1 MKKETT
7 KLKKE
12 HHYTEQELEGI
23 ARTPT
28 AKPGSHLASCNLC
41 RQKFEFFSRFYR
53 EYEQE
58 LAQPVAPHVQKL
70 ADTLGF
76 ERTLILHPFRAQVDI
91 RSLGAGKTMLQL
103 AAQTTSHESLYQMSV
118 ATFAIESAR
127 VLARVVK
134 DRASN
139 KFRIYILAEDPE
151 MSRHVLVGVKTKD
164 GEPVLIPT
172 NAAGIALL
180 PSTEPR
186 DWTLSTV
193 VVVTPVASFHL
204 PDGLT
209 GKPTLV
215 REGLSV
221 STKTAKDLV
230 SIGISSSPDDPV
242 GRVMAV
248 LENGSAVIKQCEEH
262 RVSFSPDEAKRMREL
277 RLFP

>member
-1 MKKETT
+1 MKKGTA

-12 HHYTEQELEGI
+12 HHYTEQELAGI
-23 ARTPT
+23 ARTLN
-28 AKPGSHLASCNLC
+28 AKPDSHLTSCDLC

-53 EYEQE
+53 EFEQE
-58 LAQPVAPHVQKL
+58 LALPVDQAIQKL

-76 ERTLILHPFRAQVDI
+76 DRTLILHPFRAQVDI
-91 RSLGAGKTMLQL
+91 RSLGTGKTMLQL
-103 AAQTTSHESLYQMSV
+103 AAQTTSRESIYQMSV
-118 ATFAIESAR
+118 GTFAIESAR

-139 KFRIYILAEDPE
+139 KFRIFILAEDPE

-172 NAAGIALL
+172 NAVGIALL

-209 GKPTLV
+209 GKPALV
-215 REGLSV
+215 REGLKV
-221 STKTAKDLV
+221 SQKAAKDLMN
-230 SIGISSSPDDPV
+230 IEISSSPDDPV
-242 GRVMAV
+242 GRVMGV
-248 LENGSAVIKQCEEH
+248 LGNGSTIVKECEDH
-262 RVSFSPDEAKRMREL
+262 RVSFALDEAKAIREL